1 MTRRDV
7 GSRMPNLVILNSSLS
22 VSITLQNWTQDN
34 QVPLI
39 DSLMKQGFMTNPFQQ
54 NQIQTAPFF
63 RKKEITSLWID
74 HVNRRIFFQITNNNS
89 APHRNIQEV
98 LTILSGIGFPT
109 QESVERIDIQGYIT
123 IKIQGDKV
131 STFVSNVVDET
142 FIQKVNRVMERRLNA
157 VGMTFSTMEQFTDG
171 ISKSPYTVNIQPL
184 LTDDS
189 DTKFIA
195 HVIYSSSSGEST
207 MKFIE
212 HLYDKLR
219 SIISAFK
226 GK

>member
-1 MTRRDV
+1 ML
-7 GSRMPNLVILNSSLS
+7 NLVILNSSLT
-22 VSITLQNWTQDN
+22 VSITLQSWTPDYQG
-34 QVPLI
+34 PLI
-39 DSLMKQGFMTNPFQQ
+39 DSLTKQGFMANPLQQ
-54 NQIQTAPFF
+54 NQLQTGPFF
-63 RKKEITSLWID
+63 HKKEIRGLGID

-89 APHRNIQEV
+89 APHQNILEV
-98 LTILSGIGFPT
+98 LRTLSAIGFPT
-109 QESVERIDIQGYIT
+109 HESVERIDIQGYIT
-123 IKIQGDKV
+123 IKIQGDIA
-131 STFVSNVVDET
+131 STFVPNVVDKT
-142 FIQKVNRVMERRLNA
+142 FIQNVNRIMERRINA
-157 VGMTFSTMEQFTDG
+157 VGMTFSTVEQFTGG

-195 HVIYSSSSGEST
+195 HVMYSSSNGEST
-207 MKFIE
+207 MEFIE